1 MIFISIEDF
10 YDKAEKCIVLTRCEE
25 LDFAQR
31 MKEGDGTARAKLI
44 ESYLPMTA
52 HHVQRAK
59 TDLQTLGLAIYCV
72 NALEKAVDSFDFFQ
86 ESETFAHRLS
96 WHLRNATAKYIADH

>member
-1 MIFISIEDF
+1 MVYMSIEDF
-10 YDKAEKCIVLTRCEE
+10 FEKAEKCQVLTRQEE
-25 LDFAQR
+25 LDAAQH
-31 MKEGDGTARAKLI
+31 MKEGNPDARERLM

-52 HHVQRAK
+52 QHIKRAK
-59 TDLQTLGLAIYCV
+59 AELQTLGLAIYCV

-86 ESETFAHRLS
+86 ESETFTHRLS